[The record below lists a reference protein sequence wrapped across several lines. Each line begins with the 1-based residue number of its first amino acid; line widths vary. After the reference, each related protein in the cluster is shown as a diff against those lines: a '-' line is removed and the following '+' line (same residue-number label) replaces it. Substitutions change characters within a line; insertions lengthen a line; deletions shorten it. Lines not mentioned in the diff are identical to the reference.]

1 MIDAIFNS
9 FKAKIY
15 SLLQK
20 NIKKKSKKKRK
31 LSKKHVNKK
40 FVYKQQ
46 TCYTNFIPYMVHKI
60 YLNVIL

>member
-20 NIKKKSKKKRK
+20 NIKKKVKKKKVIEKTRK
-31 LSKKHVNKK
+31 
-40 FVYKQQ
+40 Q
-46 TCYTNFIPYMVHKI
+46 KI
-60 YLNVIL
+60 RL

>member
-40 FVYKQQ
+40 FVYK
-46 TCYTNFIPYMVHKI
+46 
-60 YLNVIL
+60 